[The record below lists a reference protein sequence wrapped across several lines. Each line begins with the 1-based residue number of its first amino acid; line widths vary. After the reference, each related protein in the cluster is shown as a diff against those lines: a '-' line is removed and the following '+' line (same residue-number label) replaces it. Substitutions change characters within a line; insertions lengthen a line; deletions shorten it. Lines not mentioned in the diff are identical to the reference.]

1 MRLANNLTEYG
12 FISKAF
18 HWVSAAALVVQ
29 IPLGFYLVDLDFN
42 ETRLTIESI
51 HVVVGLSIF
60 YLTILRL
67 IYKILLSKFSL
78 NKTLCAITAKICN
91 EIKAI
96 RQ

>member
-51 HVVVGLSIF
+51 HVVVC
-60 YLTILRL
+60 
-67 IYKILLSKFSL
+67 LLYTSD
-78 NKTLCAITAKICN
+78 AAD
-91 EIKAI
+91 E
-96 RQ
+96 